1 MKPVTKKI
9 LILSTC
15 FMGAGILLTFAGIA
29 AGGWPGFELT
39 RNGLRSAATQR
50 QPYILEKTQIDNF
63 SGLDINIGSEADIIL
78 APSDDDHFYLE
89 YALDGDYEEPSYEI
103 SDGTF
108 HFTQGDTGAAVN
120 GIYFFSPGSLSENI
134 APEIRLY
141 IPESAQ
147 LSDIK
152 IYNDYGDLSI
162 QQITAEHADI
172 QADYGDIDLTD
183 SVFANA
189 EITLAAGDF
198 EADSSAIANLA
209 FINEYGDSEFD
220 SMTVNT
226 ADLTAEAGDIYFNV
240 TELLK
245 LTGINEYGDTTLV
258 LHDPLEGYSFNL
270 NTEYGEIS
278 VPGSAPG
285 RLDTSD
291 MLEMS
296 YTSQADGTQTVEFT
310 AESGDIDVKL
320 N

>member
-172 QADYGDIDLTD
+172 QADYGDIDMTD
-183 SVFANA
+183 STFTSAV
-189 EITLAAGDF
+189 ITLSAGDF
-198 EADSSAIANLA
+198 ATDSSAIDELT
-209 FINEYGDSEFD
+209 FTNEYGDSEFR
-220 SMTVNT
+220 SMTVKA
-226 ADLTAEAGDIYFNV
+226 ADLTAEAGDIFLDA
-240 TELLK
+240 TQLQT
-245 LTGINEYGDTTLV
+245 LTGVNEYGDTTLL

-278 VPGSAPG
+278 VPDTAPG
-285 RLDTSD
+285 RLDTTD
-291 MLEMS
+291 IGEMS
-296 YTSQADGTQTVEFT
+296 YTSQSDENQTIEFT
-310 AESGDIDVKL
+310 AESGDIEVKV